1 LWGELQEML
10 TKFPSPLRGE
20 LKEML
25 TKFPSP
31 LWGELWEM
39 LTKFPSPLVGR
50 IAGDV
55 DQISLPPCGEGQGG
69 GFMKALIL
77 AAGYGTRLASI
88 IKDTPKPLI
97 TVGHRPMIDY
107 VVDMLQGIKS
117 LSEIVVVSNNK
128 FTSQFQK
135 WAGTLAGIPV
145 RVVNDGT
152 NTPEE
157 RLGSVGDIRF
167 VWQKEPSSDDW
178 LIIGG
183 DNLFDGDV
191 SRFMDF
197 AISKSPAISVGVYDI
212 KDIEAATKFG
222 VLAIDANQKVISF
235 QEKPKNPAS
244 SLITMCL
251 YYFPKQTLAFLG
263 EYLKESK
270 AVDAAGSYIK
280 WLSEEKNVYG
290 FQFSG
295 KWYDIGS
302 IESLEEA
309 RAHFK

>member
-1 LWGELQEML
+1 
-10 TKFPSPLRGE
+10 
-20 LKEML
+20 
-25 TKFPSP
+25 
-31 LWGELWEM
+31 
-39 LTKFPSPLVGR
+39 
-50 IAGDV
+50 
-55 DQISLPPCGEGQGG
+55 
-69 GFMKALIL
+69 MKALIL
-77 AAGYGTRLASI
+77 AAGYGTRLASV

-97 TVGHRPMIDY
+97 PVGNRPLIDY
-107 VVDMLQGIKS
+107 VVDKLQDIKS
-117 LSEIVVVSNNK
+117 LTEIVVVSNNK
-128 FTSQFQK
+128 FTPNFQQ
-135 WAGTLAGIPV
+135 WAVSRKGIPI

-167 VWQKEPSSDDW
+167 VWERADSLQDW

-183 DNLFDGDV
+183 DNLFDGDLTEFV
-191 SRFMDF
+191 NF
-197 AISKSPAISVGVYDI
+197 AIAKTPAITIGAYDI
-212 KDIEAATKFG
+212 KDIPAATKFG
-222 VLAIDANQKVISF
+222 VIAINADQKVVSF

-251 YYFPKQTLAFLG
+251 YYFPKQTLG
-263 EYLKESK
+263 YLKEYLGESN

-280 WLSEEKNVYG
+280 WLSEKKNVYG

-309 RAHFK
+309 RAYYLKD